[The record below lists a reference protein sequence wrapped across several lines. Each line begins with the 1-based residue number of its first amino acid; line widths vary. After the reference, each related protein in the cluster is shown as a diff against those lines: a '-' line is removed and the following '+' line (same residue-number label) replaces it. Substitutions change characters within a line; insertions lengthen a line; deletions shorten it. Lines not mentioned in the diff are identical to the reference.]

1 MGRAARIPNS
11 SSSTVQ
17 SVEVHLSTR
26 DRNSGSSC
34 KNDVVKGPYLEVV
47 SDRYAGRGY

>member
-11 SSSTVQ
+11 SSSTVEI
-17 SVEVHLSTR
+17 VEAHVFTR

-34 KNDVVKGPYLEVV
+34 KNDGGKGPYLEVV
-47 SDRYAGRGY
+47 SGRYAGRGY